1 MGETR
6 PARRPDTQ
14 LYNDVFNASPIGIVV
29 ENLDGQPLFVNPAFC
44 SMLGFSEDELRSK
57 HCVDFSPAEDA
68 QKDWALFQQ
77 LRAGLIDHYQI
88 EKRYFRRDG
97 SLIWGSL
104 SISLL
109 KNHAS
114 PLVLA
119 MVEDI
124 TEKKRGEEA
133 RFRHAAIV
141 ESSEDAIGSVTLD
154 GVIAS
159 WNPAAQRI
167 FGYTESEAVGK
178 SVTMLV
184 PPERLDEENR
194 ILETLKAGCPI
205 QQFDTVRITKAGERI
220 NVSISLSPIWDS
232 TGKIVG
238 FSGISRNITE
248 RKRAEQRLREYEQAV
263 EGAEDMIGVVD
274 RQYRFLLANR
284 QYLKMRNM
292 TREQV
297 VGSSIPDVLGKEI
310 FEIVI
315 KPKLDECFQGNV
327 VTYEMK
333 VSYPT
338 VGERD
343 LLVSYFPI
351 EDVNGT
357 IGRAACILHDI
368 TERKRAEEALH
379 DLNRTLEG
387 QTALLRTREELLR
400 NFVKNVP
407 AGVAML
413 DCDMRYLQASDRF
426 CADYSID
433 SSRVLGHSHYELF
446 PDIPDRWKE
455 IHRRALQGE
464 TVRADE
470 DRWDREDITLWVRW
484 EIRPWWNSDGSQGG
498 VLLFA
503 EDITHIKQSE
513 ETLSKANQRLI
524 QAHEE
529 ERARIARELH
539 DDICQR
545 IALLAVRLDVFCHG
559 NPESLDQLKREM
571 AQASEE
577 AQNLG
582 ADVQALSHRLHSS
595 KLKHLGL
602 AAAAG
607 GFCREFSHQYGVKID
622 FQSGDIPNELSED
635 ISICIFRVLQEAVQN
650 AAKHSGTRHFQVS
663 LKNGSNAIELTVHD
677 SGIGFDPELAFRR
690 NGLGLTSMRERMKL
704 VHGELSIESGL
715 QRGTTVRALVPRNR

>member
-1 MGETR
+1 
-6 PARRPDTQ
+6 
-14 LYNDVFNASPIGIVV
+14 
-29 ENLDGQPLFVNPAFC
+29 
-44 SMLGFSEDELRSK
+44 
-57 HCVDFSPAEDA
+57 
-68 QKDWALFQQ
+68 
-77 LRAGLIDHYQI
+77 
-88 EKRYFRRDG
+88 
-97 SLIWGSL
+97 
-104 SISLL
+104 
-109 KNHAS
+109 
-114 PLVLA
+114 
-119 MVEDI
+119 
-124 TEKKRGEEA
+124 
-133 RFRHAAIV
+133 
-141 ESSEDAIGSVTLD
+141 
-154 GVIAS
+154 
-159 WNPAAQRI
+159 
-167 FGYTESEAVGK
+167 
-178 SVTMLV
+178 
-184 PPERLDEENR
+184 
-194 ILETLKAGCPI
+194 
-205 QQFDTVRITKAGERI
+205 
-220 NVSISLSPIWDS
+220 
-232 TGKIVG
+232 
-238 FSGISRNITE
+238 
-248 RKRAEQRLREYEQAV
+248 
-263 EGAEDMIGVVD
+263 
-274 RQYRFLLANR
+274 
-284 QYLKMRNM
+284 M

-677 SGIGFDPELAFRR
+677 AGIGFDPELAFRR